1 MNKKIVILI
10 LIIFLIPSIKAEKEV
25 FIADSWQSYI
35 KNSFCVDKGIPIVY
49 KGGETGRF
57 IDIYGGHPINKVDIE
72 SEYAIVSEEVIS
84 WALIASEFS
93 SYYKAPIYF
102 HNELEKIKEEKIIVL
117 GNVDI
122 DEAYLKFT
130 ETQEA
135 QKYYLSLLDPDFLII
150 TNPEDTY
157 SFISSELLAKHK
169 GFLIF
174 SKMEDYKEIMK
185 TKEIIKEISPD
196 YVVWVTDP
204 HKVTPEKVK
213 KLYEIC
219 NIDEDPFYD
228 IPVGIVTG
236 LDESDATLLLARE
249 HFYEKMEGDW
259 KKRFLILYSMPEY
272 QQSFEYLQKTNK
284 KGVLSP
290 QTIEKDRVFEA
301 VQSSTFVLLYSHG
314 CPSGFSI
321 AGEAIYYDDIP
332 YLHPM
337 VFMTPA
343 CSTGVLEDERLEAIP
358 EKSIALSMIRKGCS
372 AYVGSIGGGGICL
385 PALCSL
391 GESVRVYNVLLN
403 ESDIAMILYGDPS
416 FKIFDNFFMIDKE
429 IGKNEMILEVKDVSG
444 IQHPKILSMDI
455 SFEVNYVLRVYDNSK
470 IYPFY
475 PVVEKALIEPNNG
488 KKKFITGIDR
498 DTTFIFYKELPLKY
512 KISYAFQSVLMSQ
525 NVVLFYLGDIHTL
538 PWLIRLFV
546 ILFLIFLFSSEFRK
560 KLNRKNLISISI
572 PSISIV
578 IYCLLLYILLCFIY
592 PHGMPYRM
600 CNFSLTMTILFAI
613 NLVLL
618 SMISITLGSYFKH
631 KKIDSALFFLFSS
644 FLLIQI
650 SRFKV
655 TVSISLI
662 SGLLILTFLF
672 YIFLIVGDSLSN
684 KISKVI

>member
-93 SYYKAPIYF
+93 PYYKAPIYF

-150 TNPEDTY
+150 TDPEDTY

-213 KLYEIC
+213 KLYKIC

-259 KKRFLILYSMPEY
+259 KKRFLILYSMMLEH
-272 QQSFEYLQKTNK
+272 QSSFEYTQNVDGKEFLY
-284 KGVLSP
+284 SS
-290 QTIEKDRVFEA
+290 TIKKDRFLMEI
-301 VQSSTFVLLYSHG
+301 QNSTFTLLYSHG
-314 CPSGFSI
+314 TPSNFYIS
-321 AGEAIYYDDIP
+321 GEPISYEDIP
-332 YLHPM
+332 YLYPM
-337 VFMTPA
+337 VFITPA
-343 CSTGVLEDERLEAIP
+343 CSTGIIKDKKANP
-358 EKSIALSMIRKGCS
+358 DKSIALSMVRKGCS
-372 AYVGSIGGGGICL
+372 AYVGDITLGGL
-385 PALCSL
+385 AYLAPYYL
-391 GESVRVYNVLLN
+391 GESVRLYNIVSKEYN
-403 ESDIAMILYGDPS
+403 KNVVLYGDPS

-429 IGKNEMILEVKDVSG
+429 IGKNKTILKVKDISN
-444 IQHPKILSMDI
+444 IQWPKISAIDI
-455 SFEVNYVLRVYDNSK
+455 SLETNYILRLDK
-470 IYPFY
+470 DPRTTIYPFY
-475 PVVEKALIEPNNG
+475 PLVEKALIDKTEKGNR
-488 KKKFITGIDR
+488 FITTMDR
-498 DTTFIFYKELPLKY
+498 DTTFIFYKEVPLKY
-512 KISYAFQSVLMSQ
+512 KISYAFQKIIIWQ
-525 NVVLFYLGDIHTL
+525 NTKLYYLGT
-538 PWLIRLFV
+538 FV
-546 ILFLIFLFSSEFRK
+546 WIYLTIPFIILFLLLLLIPQLHE
-560 KLNRKNLISISI
+560 KLNRKNLISAFI
-572 PSISIV
+572 PGILLSM
-578 IYCLLLYILLCFIY
+578 YCLLFYTLLYL
-592 PHGMPYRM
+592 
-600 CNFSLTMTILFAI
+600 FSPRELISNSSSFLPKTVVAFVLNSI
-613 NLVLL
+613 LL
-618 SMISITLGSYFKH
+618 SMFSILIGSFFKKKKVISSIV
-631 KKIDSALFFLFSS
+631 
-644 FLLIQI
+644 FLLI
-650 SRFKV
+650 
-655 TVSISLI
+655 LI
-662 SGLLILTFLF
+662 YLHIYRLSYFILGLLVLTFLF

-684 KISKVI
+684 KIPKVI